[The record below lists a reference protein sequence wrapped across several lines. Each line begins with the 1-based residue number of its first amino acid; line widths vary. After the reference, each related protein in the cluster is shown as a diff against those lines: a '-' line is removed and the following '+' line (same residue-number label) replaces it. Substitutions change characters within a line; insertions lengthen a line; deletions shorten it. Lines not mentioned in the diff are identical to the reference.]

1 MYVSH
6 DGRVGFFRRSGSETI
21 KGGDTAVFVSHA
33 VPPSKKTELHDVPS
47 PCYPEVR
54 PSRLFSEG
62 KITPYKEGTESYRR
76 ICSADL
82 VAQSVQTKDWL
93 RMKLSEPFGGP
104 TVVITHHAPTLRS
117 LQGNPHAGTHMDSAY
132 ANRWE
137 GLVGGRADG
146 ALGAWAFAHCRR
158 PAAGR
163 AFCALFLAIC
173 YSIAT
178 LHTSPCWSKVRAVR
192 MG

>member
-93 RMKLSEPFGGP
+93 RMKLSEPFGEP
-104 TVVITHHAPTLRS
+104 TVVITLHAPTLRA
-117 LQGNPHAGTHMDSAY
+117 LHPHAGTHMDAAY

-137 GLVGGRADG
+137 GLVGGEQM
-146 ALGAWAFAHCRR
+146 ALWVHGHSHTAVDQPQVVHPGHC
-158 PAAGR
+158 
-163 AFCALFLAIC
+163 
-173 YSIAT
+173 S
-178 LHTSPCWSKVRAVR
+178 
-192 MG
+192 